1 MFGERATNKMSNGAD
16 IRSLGEAVLS
26 PPDGCLAYM
35 SGFKNHFSTEAVAG
49 ALPIARNSPQRP
61 PLGLYAE
68 QFSGTAFTAPRGRNR
83 RTWFYR
89 VRPSVSHGRNFQ
101 PMDGRLLRTAPCRDE
116 STMPISQLRWRP
128 IAIPDDPCNFLSAL
142 RTIVTTGDAWTQT
155 GMAAHVYLANDSMG
169 RRYYRNL
176 DGELLLVPQQGSLM
190 LFTECGK
197 LQVGPGEIAIIP
209 RGMTFKVDIVD
220 GAARGFICENY
231 GAAFELPE
239 RGPIGAN
246 GLANE
251 RDFLAPV
258 AAYEAD
264 DEPARLY
271 VKMLGKMYMSEIEH
285 SPLDVVAWHGNCV
298 PFKYDL
304 RRFSPV
310 GSILYDHPD
319 PSIFTVL
326 TSLSEIPGTANV
338 DFVIFPERWLVMENT
353 FRPPWYHR
361 NIMSEFMGLIY
372 GVYDAKPD
380 GFVPGAMS
388 LHNGFLPH
396 GPDAQAFDKAT
407 NRDLTPD
414 RLADTLAFMFETR
427 LPMNPTTYA
436 SSLELID
443 TGYPDCWADLQAHF
457 KAPA

>member
-1 MFGERATNKMSNGAD
+1 MSHASSATDFSPH
-16 IRSLGEAVLS
+16 GEAVLS
-26 PPDGCLAYM
+26 PPDGSLAYM
-35 SGFKNHFSTEAVAG
+35 PGFRNGFSTEAVAG
-49 ALPIARNSPQRP
+49 ALPIGRNSPQRP

-68 QFSGTAFTAPRGRNR
+68 QFSGSAFTAPRARNR

-89 VRPSVSHGRNFQ
+89 IRPSVSHGHDFK
-101 PMDGRLLRTAPCRDE
+101 PMETRLVRTAPCRDE
-116 STMPISQLRWRP
+116 SEMPISQLRWRP

-142 RTIVTTGDAWTQT
+142 RTIVTTGDAWLQT
-155 GMAAHVYLANDSMG
+155 GMAAHVYLANEPMG

-176 DGELLLVPQQGSLM
+176 DGELLLVPQQGLLS
-190 LFTECGK
+190 LFTECGW

-209 RGMTFKVDIVD
+209 RGMTFKVDPVD
-220 GAARGFICENY
+220 GPARGFICENY

-251 RDFLAPV
+251 RDFLSPV
-258 AAYEAD
+258 AAYEDD

-271 VKMLGKMYMSEIEH
+271 VKMLGRMYVSEIAH
-285 SPLDVVAWHGNCV
+285 SPLDVVAWHGNCAPV
-298 PFKYDL
+298 KYDL
-304 RRFSPV
+304 RRFCPV

-326 TSLSEIPGTANV
+326 TSPSEIPGTANV

-361 NIMSEFMGLIY
+361 NVMSEFMGLIY

-380 GFVPGAMS
+380 GFAPGAMS
-388 LHNGFLPH
+388 LHNGMLAH
-396 GPDAQAFDKAT
+396 GPDSQAFDAAT
-407 NRDLTPD
+407 SRDLQPD
-414 RLADTLAFMFETR
+414 RLANTLAFMFETR
-427 LPMNPTTYA
+427 TPMNPTGYA

-443 TGYPDCWADLQAHF
+443 ATYPSCWDGLQARF